1 MMRTT
6 VSIEPDLA
14 RQLEQRMAAEGK
26 GFKQVLNE
34 TLRRGFE
41 SQVGEA
47 QAHYAVRSFSAPL
60 APGVDL
66 AKVNQLLDEEMPA
79 PPREGDGG

>member
-1 MMRTT
+1 MRTT
-6 VSIEPDLA
+6 VTIEPDLA
-14 RQLEQRMAAEGK
+14 RLLELRMSTEGK

-41 SQVGEA
+41 SGVREA
-47 QAHYAVRSFSAPL
+47 QAQYVVRSFHAPV

-66 AKVNQLLDEEMPA
+66 AKVNQLLDEEPPLPA
-79 PPREGDGG
+79 QAEAR